1 MGLRMT
7 RLRATFTVMGVEER
21 SSIGL
26 QTEIKDLRPG
36 AQRRRDSERGVPD
49 NPEFFGG
56 FRDNLKRIGQNHPGA
71 TRKKQEQIGKG
82 RKRRANAFRT

>member
-1 MGLRMT
+1 MT
-7 RLRATFTVMGVEER
+7 RLRATPTDGSFEEKF
-21 SSIGL
+21 SISL
-26 QTEIKDLRPG
+26 QAGIKDLRPG